1 MIAATGFNLC
11 SLKTIATVS
20 DTSGIPGSTITH
32 SPPGLSAMIQQ
43 LVANIGAAKE
53 VMNTVISLQLR
64 LFMELATR
72 EISPRSWVQGTF
84 YLHQA
89 A

>member
-1 MIAATGFNLC
+1 
-11 SLKTIATVS
+11 
-20 DTSGIPGSTITH
+20 
-32 SPPGLSAMIQQ
+32 LSAMIQQ